1 ELASTCSVYPN
12 PANNEAVVLSNFRV
26 EAIEIYDMSGRMV
39 KREDVSAYEL
49 HLDLQTLASGSYVFK
64 IKTVKGTIEKKVIKQ

>member
-1 ELASTCSVYPN
+1 MKISWLNGETLRLLSAVELASTCSVYPN

-39 KREDVSAYEL
+39 KREDVSAY
-49 HLDLQTLASGSYVFK
+49 
-64 IKTVKGTIEKKVIKQ
+64 